1 MWWIFGISI
10 WIALGV
16 VACSLYKIDWN
27 IIFPDSEWDF
37 KYMYIIYILCMII
50 PPITIMSLI
59 IVSVDRNK
67 MMKIFFGYI
76 GDWFKDN
83 INWKW

>member
-1 MWWIFGISI
+1 
-10 WIALGV
+10 
-16 VACSLYKIDWN
+16 
-27 IIFPDSEWDF
+27 
-37 KYMYIIYILCMII
+37 MII

-59 IVSVDRNK
+59 IISVDRNK

>member
-10 WIALGV
+10 WLALGV
-16 VACSLYKIDWN
+16 VSCSLYKIDWN
-27 IIFPDSEWDF
+27 IMFPDEGWDF
-37 KYMYIIYILCMII
+37 KYLWLMYVLSMII
-50 PPITIMSLI
+50 PPITIICII
-59 IVSVDRNK
+59 IVSVDINK
-67 MMKIFFGYI
+67 TMKIFFGYI